1 MPRRRAR
8 GKQYAGT
15 AGEAGLDAEGWLT
28 VLHIAKKK
36 APQAL
41 NLQGF
46 FRQKAGGLPQANTP
60 AVSCMRAETS
70 PKWCSV
76 SPQVISSWVSVL
88 K

>member
-1 MPRRRAR
+1 MQAQPMRPAWTWRAVDSSSHC
-8 GKQYAGT
+8 Q
-15 AGEAGLDAEGWLT
+15 
-28 VLHIAKKK
+28 KK

-60 AVSCMRAETS
+60 AVSCMRADTS